1 MLCAMDQTDHVILG
15 ALRVNARVSY
25 ADLGATVGLSA
36 SAAKRRV
43 DRLVEDGVIQS
54 FTIQVD
60 PTLDGMG
67 TEAYV
72 ELFCRGTVAP
82 HDLKRI
88 LSAVPEVVD
97 AATITGEAD
106 AIVHIRSRDVANLEV
121 ALENI
126 RAATSVDHTRSAIVL
141 SRLVRRTLS

>member
-1 MLCAMDQTDHVILG
+1 MDHTDRAIID
-15 ALRVNARVSY
+15 ALRANARASY
-25 ADLGATVGLSA
+25 AEIGELVSLSA
-36 SAAKRRV
+36 SATKRRI
-43 DRLVEDGVIQS
+43 DRLVEEGVIQG

-60 PTLDGMG
+60 PALDGMG

-106 AIVHIRSRDVANLEV
+106 AIVHIRSRDVASLEV

-141 SRLVRRTLS
+141 SQLVRRTIV

>member
-1 MLCAMDQTDHVILG
+1 MDQTDHAIID
-15 ALRVNARVSY
+15 ALRTNARVSY
-25 ADLGATVGLSA
+25 ADLGAQVALSA

-43 DRLVEDGVIQS
+43 DRLVEEGVIQG

-60 PTLDGMG
+60 PTLDGMS

-82 HDLKRI
+82 NDLRRI

-106 AIVHIRSRDVANLEV
+106 AIVHIRSRDVASLEV
-121 ALENI
+121 ALESI
-126 RAATSVDHTRSAIVL
+126 RIATSVDHTRSAIVL
-141 SRLVRRTLS
+141 SQLVRRTLT

>member
-1 MLCAMDQTDHVILG
+1 MDQIDRVILD
-15 ALRVNARVSY
+15 ALRVNARISY
-25 ADLGATVGLSA
+25 ADLGSQVGLSA

-43 DRLVEDGVIQS
+43 DRLVEDHVIQA
-54 FTIQVD
+54 FTIQID

-97 AATITGEAD
+97 AATVTGEAD
-106 AIVHIRSRDVANLEV
+106 AIVHIRSRDVASLEV
-121 ALENI
+121 ALENV

-141 SRLVRRTLS
+141 SRLVRRTTG

>member
-1 MLCAMDQTDHVILG
+1 MSDPSPESLRTLRGMDQTDRAILD
-15 ALRVNARVSY
+15 ALRANARVSY
-25 ADLGATVGLSA
+25 ADLGAQVALSA

-43 DRLVEDGVIQS
+43 DRLIADGIIQG

-60 PTLDGMG
+60 PALDGMG

-97 AATITGEAD
+97 AAIGSLTR
-106 AIVHIRSRDVANLEV
+106 IRRMKARFHC
-121 ALENI
+121 A
-126 RAATSVDHTRSAIVL
+126 SAINL
-141 SRLVRRTLS
+141 L

>member
-1 MLCAMDQTDHVILG
+1 MSDPSPESLRMLRGMDQTDRAILD
-15 ALRVNARVSY
+15 ALRANARISY
-25 ADLGATVGLSA
+25 ADLGAQVALSA

-43 DRLVEDGVIQS
+43 DRLVDDGIIQG

-60 PTLDGMG
+60 PALDGMG

-88 LSAVPEVVD
+88 LSACLLYTSD
-97 AATITGEAD
+97 AADE
-106 AIVHIRSRDVANLEV
+106 L
-121 ALENI
+121 LC
-126 RAATSVDHTRSAIVL
+126 VDL
-141 SRLVRRTLS
+141 G

>member
-1 MLCAMDQTDHVILG
+1 MDQIDRVILD
-15 ALRVNARVSY
+15 ALRVNSRISY
-25 ADLGATVGLSA
+25 ADLGSQVGLSA

-43 DRLVEDGVIQS
+43 DRLVEDHVIQA
-54 FTIQVD
+54 FTIQID

-97 AATITGEAD
+97 AATVTGEAD
-106 AIVHIRSRDVANLEV
+106 AIVHIRSRDVASLEV
-121 ALENI
+121 ALENV

-141 SRLVRRTLS
+141 SRLVRRTTG

>member
-1 MLCAMDQTDHVILG
+1 MSDPSPESLRMLRGMDQTDRAILD
-15 ALRVNARVSY
+15 ALRANARVSY
-25 ADLGATVGLSA
+25 ADLGAQVALSA

-43 DRLVEDGVIQS
+43 DRLVDDGIIQG

-60 PTLDGMG
+60 PALDGMG

-88 LSAVPEVVD
+88 LLSLIHISEPTRLGMISYAVFC
-97 AATITGEAD
+97 
-106 AIVHIRSRDVANLEV
+106 LKKK
-121 ALENI
+121 
-126 RAATSVDHTRSAIVL
+126 
-141 SRLVRRTLS
+141 

>member
-1 MLCAMDQTDHVILG
+1 MDQIDRAIIDTLRANGRASFADIGAHV
-15 ALRVNARVSY
+15 N
-25 ADLGATVGLSA
+25 LSA

-60 PTLDGMG
+60 PALDGMG

-88 LSAVPEVVD
+88 LLAVPEVVD

-106 AIVHIRSRDVANLEV
+106 AIVRIRSRDVASLEV
-121 ALENI
+121 ALESI
-126 RAATSVDHTRSAIVL
+126 RAATTVDHTRSALVL
-141 SRLVRRTLS
+141 SQLVRRTVN

>member
-1 MLCAMDQTDHVILG
+1 MDQTDRAVLD
-15 ALRVNARVSY
+15 ALRANARASF
-25 ADLGATVGLSA
+25 ADIGAQVGLSA

-43 DRLVEDGVIQS
+43 DRLVDSGVIQG

-60 PTLDGMG
+60 PALDGMG

-72 ELFCRGTVAP
+72 ELFCRGTVSP
-82 HDLKRI
+82 QDLKRI

-106 AIVHIRSRDVANLEV
+106 AIVRIRSRDVASLEV
-121 ALENI
+121 ALESV
-126 RAATSVDHTRSAIVL
+126 RAATTVDHTRSALVL
-141 SRLVRRTLS
+141 SQLVRRTVN

>member
-1 MLCAMDQTDHVILG
+1 MLRGMDQTDRAILD
-15 ALRVNARVSY
+15 ALRANARVSY
-25 ADLGATVGLSA
+25 ADLGAQVALSA

-43 DRLVEDGVIQS
+43 DRLVDDGIIQG

-60 PTLDGMG
+60 PALDGMG

-72 ELFCRGTVAP
+72 ELFCRGTVA

-97 AATITGEAD
+97 AATVTGEAD
-106 AIVHIRSRDVANLEV
+106 AIVRIRSRDVASLEV
-121 ALENI
+121 ALESI
-126 RAATSVDHTRSAIVL
+126 RAATTVDHTRSALVL
-141 SRLVRRTLS
+141 SQLVRRTVN

>member
-1 MLCAMDQTDHVILG
+1 MDQIDRVILD
-15 ALRVNARVSY
+15 ALRLNARMSY
-25 ADLGATVGLSA
+25 ADLGSQVALSA

-43 DRLVEDGVIQS
+43 DRLVDDGVIQG
-54 FTIQVD
+54 FTVQVD

-88 LSAVPEVVD
+88 LSTVPEVVD

-106 AIVHIRSRDVANLEV
+106 AIVHIRSRDVASLEV

-126 RAATSVDHTRSAIVL
+126 RAATTVDHTRSAIVL
-141 SRLVRRTLS
+141 SRLVQRTVT

>member
-1 MLCAMDQTDHVILG
+1 MDQIDHAILD
-15 ALRVNARVSY
+15 ALRANARVSY
-25 ADLGATVGLSA
+25 ADLGSQVALSA

-43 DRLVEDGVIQS
+43 DRLVDDGTIQA

-60 PTLDGMG
+60 PTVDGMS

-97 AATITGEAD
+97 AATVTGEAD
-106 AIVHIRSRDVANLEV
+106 AIVRIRSRDVASLEV
-121 ALENI
+121 ALESI
-126 RAATSVDHTRSAIVL
+126 RAATTVDHTRSALVL
-141 SRLVRRTLS
+141 SQLVRRTVN